1 MNTLRPARLA
11 FSDLARTSAAGLRSR
26 KLRAALSALG
36 IMIGIAAVVGVL
48 GLSQSSKSD
57 LLEQL
62 DRLGTNLLTVQ
73 AGTGIG
79 AGSGE
84 LPDSATAMIG
94 RINPVEA
101 SAAVRD
107 VDANVYKSDL
117 IPSTQSGGISVKA
130 ADTDLLETLGGDL
143 ADGRFLDEAASNYP
157 TAVLGAVAAER
168 LGIANL
174 DAAPLVWLGDQ
185 WFAVV
190 GILEPL
196 DLASD
201 IDRSALI
208 GQKAA
213 ADYLGSEEAPSKI
226 FVRTDPAFVDDVLA
240 VLGAT
245 ASPENPEEVEVA
257 RPTDALEAREAADD
271 TLTLLF
277 LGLGGV
283 ALLVGG
289 VGIANVMVIS
299 VLERRA
305 EIGLR
310 RALGATRRQIGTQ
323 FLTEALLLSA
333 VGGAGG
339 IALGAAATAG
349 YSRLQGWDVLIPP
362 VAIFGGI
369 AAALVIG
376 AVAGLYPAIRA
387 SRLSPTEALRT
398 T

>member
-168 LGIANL
+168 LGIASL

>member
-168 LGIANL
+168 LGIASL

-196 DLASD
+196 ALASD
-201 IDRSALI
+201 IDRSALV
-208 GQKAA
+208 GQQAA

-323 FLTEALLLSA
+323 FLTEP
-333 VGGAGG
+333 
-339 IALGAAATAG
+339 
-349 YSRLQGWDVLIPP
+349 YC
-362 VAIFGGI
+362 
-369 AAALVIG
+369 
-376 AVAGLYPAIRA
+376 
-387 SRLSPTEALRT
+387 
-398 T
+398 